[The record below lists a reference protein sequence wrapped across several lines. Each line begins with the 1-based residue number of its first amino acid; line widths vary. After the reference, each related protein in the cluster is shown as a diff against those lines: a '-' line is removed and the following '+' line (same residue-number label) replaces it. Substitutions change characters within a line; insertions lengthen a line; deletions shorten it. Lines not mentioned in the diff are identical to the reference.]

1 MTQWPLKVLLV
12 HPEAKFMQEDKFTIA
27 ADCSLLVH
35 KEIVERFGEETVIIG
50 CPMLEDPRRFFDKLK
65 LIIEKCKA
73 KKIDVYTMEVPCC
86 HAIHMMVDKALQ
98 RDDIEVEKFIVRIDG
113 RVEPY
118 SGFIDRSML
127 EAEAKAH
134 EGLACRR

>member
-1 MTQWPLKVLLV
+1 MTQWPLKILLV
-12 HPEAKFMQEDKFTIA
+12 HPEAKFLQEDKFTIA
-27 ADCSLLVH
+27 ADCSLLVNKKIVDKFG
-35 KEIVERFGEETVIIG
+35 KEAVIIG
-50 CPMLEDPRRFFDKLK
+50 CPMLEDPRRFFEKLK
-65 LIIEKCKA
+65 LIIEKSKA

-98 RDDIEVEKFIVRIDG
+98 KDISVEKFIVRISG
-113 RVEPY
+113 KVEPY
-118 SGFIDRSML
+118 TGFIDRSMV